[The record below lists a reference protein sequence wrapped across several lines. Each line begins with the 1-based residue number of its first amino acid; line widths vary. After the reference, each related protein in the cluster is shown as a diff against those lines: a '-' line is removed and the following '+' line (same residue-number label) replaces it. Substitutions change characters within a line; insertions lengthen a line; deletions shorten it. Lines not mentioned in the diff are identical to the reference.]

1 MAAIL
6 YFFSD
11 LLSFQEFLK
20 LDNVLEN
27 SNWSSAETLEK
38 IFFFSKKSSWG
49 TLDGSRLTKIFKID
63 QKLIKN
69 W

>member
-6 YFFSD
+6 FFFSD

-38 IFFFSKKSSWG
+38 IFCFSKKSSWG
-49 TLDGSRLTKIFKID
+49 TLDGSRLTQNSKID
-63 QKLIKN
+63 QKLVKN
-69 W
+69 